1 LRGAR
6 KSGRVTHARTP
17 TPAAPTA
24 MLSWYHWIIVVVPIA
39 YVLYM
44 AVYSHRYAKSVA
56 DYLVAGRVAGRYVL
70 STSGMMDSLAV
81 LYLVSG
87 AEANYQTGW
96 AMGFWGNILMPL
108 GLFLGLFGYVSVRFR
123 RTRAMSGG
131 QYLEMR
137 YSRRFR
143 IFATCV
149 RVFGEMLTNCIGP
162 AVSARFFIYLLGI
175 PHRTHILGMSIPTYP
190 LFLAIC
196 IAMALVIILS
206 GGRIA
211 LVIADAIQGIISYP
225 VFVILVVFVFIEF
238 SWSGQVMAVAA
249 DRIPGESF
257 LNPYDLMSL
266 RDFNMFALVASV
278 VGRFFR
284 GYAWIGN
291 DHSGMGKTPHEQ
303 KMAGILGN
311 WRGGLSTVMVTM
323 LVLTMI
329 TMMNHA
335 DYAEKAHETRQEL
348 AVRVI
353 DEIAAED
360 GSPLAAAVAER
371 VRAIPPSVHRI
382 GVDPPLARHDNLDTR
397 YQAQIRETIFETEGI
412 ASGADGEELL
422 DGVPV
427 GPDNEAE
434 ANRRE
439 GLANQK
445 FQNFRSMYNQMMLP
459 VTLRRFFPPVLLAL
473 CFMLMVLMMVST
485 DDSRI
490 FNSAS
495 ALVQD
500 LVLPFLKKPPSPRA
514 HMLLLKSFCV
524 LVCGIFFTGA
534 MFLSQMDFISMFL
547 TISTS
552 IWEVGGGVV
561 VVLGLYW
568 SRGTTAG
575 AYASIFAGGGTALAG
590 IVLQRTWAKS
600 IVPMLDA
607 HGWTEGV
614 FNFFTNVSRPLY
626 PLIDWSC
633 GLHGG
638 RRTLEEA
645 MQFFHEKC
653 PVNSIEISF
662 VAMILAL
669 AAYVVV
675 SLLTCR
681 EPYDLDRLLHRG
693 KWAIGDDAAIVNA
706 KPRPFW
712 RRLLESFVNITPEYT
727 LGDKIIAWS
736 VFVYSIIYKFF
747 LAFVGVVIWN
757 AFSPWKA
764 EWWGTYFLV
773 TTLFI
778 PSLNGCVTT
787 VWFMW
792 GGIKDIRALLRDLA
806 ARERNE
812 LDNGMVSADH
822 VSLAD
827 QAVYAA
833 RAGGKDA
840 PK

>member
-1 LRGAR
+1 
-6 KSGRVTHARTP
+6 
-17 TPAAPTA
+17 
-24 MLSWYHWIIVVVPIA
+24 MLNWYHWIIVVVPIA

-70 STSGMMDSLAV
+70 STSGMMDGLAV

-96 AMGFWGNILMPL
+96 AMGFWSNILMPL
-108 GLFLGLFGYVSVRFR
+108 GLFLGLFGYVTVRFR

-175 PHRTHILGMSIPTYP
+175 PHRTHLFGMSVPTYP

-284 GYAWIGN
+284 GYSWIGN

-323 LVLTMI
+323 
-329 TMMNHA
+329 MNHA
-335 DYAEKAHETRQEL
+335 DYADKAHETRQEL
-348 AVRVI
+348 ATRVA
-353 DEIAAED
+353 DEIAGED
-360 GSPLAAAVAER
+360 GSPLATAVAAC
-371 VRAIPPSVHRI
+371 VKAIPPSVHRI
-382 GVDPPLARHDNLDTR
+382 GVDPPLARHDNLDTA
-397 YQAQIRETIFETEGI
+397 YQAQIRETILEH
-412 ASGADGEELL
+412 AEEL
-422 DGVPV
+422 G
-427 GPDNEAE
+427 G
-434 ANRRE
+434 E
-439 GLANQK
+439 GAANQK

-514 HMLLLKSFCV
+514 HLLLLKGFCV

-534 MFLSQMDFISMFL
+534 LFLSQMDFISMFL

-568 SRGTTAG
+568 RRGTTAG
-575 AYASIFAGGGTALAG
+575 AYASIFAGGGTALTG

-607 HGWTEGV
+607 HGWTDGV
-614 FNFFTNVSRPLY
+614 FNFFTAASKPLY

-645 MQFFHEKC
+645 MQFFHEKF
-653 PVNSIEISF
+653 PVNSVEISF

-669 AAYVVV
+669 TAYVVV
-675 SLLTCR
+675 SLITCR

-693 KWAIGDDAAIVNA
+693 KWAVGDDAAIVNA

-736 VFVYSIIYKFF
+736 VFVYSILYKFF
-747 LAFVGVVIWN
+747 LAFLAVAIWN
-757 AFSPWKA
+757 VFSPWKP
-764 EWWGTYFLV
+764 EWWGSYFLI
-773 TTLFI
+773 TTLLI
-778 PSLNGCVTT
+778 PSINGCVTT

-806 ARERNE
+806 ARERNA
-812 LDNGMVSADH
+812 LDNGMVSDDH

-827 QAVYAA
+827 QALYAA
-833 RAGGKDA
+833 REAGGDK

>member
-1 LRGAR
+1 
-6 KSGRVTHARTP
+6 
-17 TPAAPTA
+17 
-24 MLSWYHWIIVVVPIA
+24 MLNWYHWIIVAVPIA
-39 YVLYM
+39 FVLYM
-44 AVYSHRYAKSVA
+44 AVHSRRYARSVA

-70 STSGMMDSLAV
+70 STSGMMDGLAV

-108 GLFLGLFGYVSVRFR
+108 GLFLGLFGYVTVRFR

-175 PHRTHILGMSIPTYP
+175 PHRTHVFGLSLPTYP

-211 LVIADAIQGIISYP
+211 LVIADAIQGIIAYP
-225 VFVILVVFVFIEF
+225 VFVILVVFVFTEF
-238 SWSGQVMAVAA
+238 SWTHQVMAVAA

-257 LNPYDLMSL
+257 LNPYDVKAL

-284 GYAWIGN
+284 GYSWIGN

-311 WRGGLSTVMVTM
+311 WRGGLSAVMVTM
-323 LVLTMI
+323 LVLTMV
-329 TMMNHA
+329 TLMNHA
-335 DYAEKAHETRQEL
+335 DFAETAHETRQEL

-353 DEIAAED
+353 DEIAGED

-382 GVDPPLARHDNLDTR
+382 GVDPPLARHDNIDTS
-397 YQAQIRETIFETEGI
+397 YQAQIRETIFETEGL
-412 ASGADGEELL
+412 STGADGERLL
-422 DGVPV
+422 DGAPV

-434 ANRRE
+434 AKRRE
-439 GLANQK
+439 GAANQK

-500 LVLPFLKKPPSPRA
+500 LVLPFLRRPPSPRA
-514 HMLLLKSFCV
+514 HLWILKGFSV

-534 MFLSQMDFISMFL
+534 LFLSQLDFINLFL
-547 TISTS
+547 TITTS

-590 IVLQRTWAKS
+590 IVLQRSWART
-600 IVPMLDA
+600 IVPYLES
-607 HGWTEGV
+607 HGWTESV
-614 FNFFTNVSRPLY
+614 FHFLARVSKPLN
-626 PLIDWSC
+626 PWVDWSC

-638 RRTLEEA
+638 QRTLEEA
-645 MQFFHEKC
+645 LQFFHEKF

-662 VAMILAL
+662 LAMILAL
-669 AAYVVV
+669 VFYVVV

-693 KWAIGDDAAIVNA
+693 KWAVGDDAAAVAA

-736 VFVYSIIYKFF
+736 VFVYSIVYKFF
-747 LAFVGVVIWN
+747 LAFLAVAIWN
-757 AFSPWKA
+757 AFSPWKP

-778 PSLNGCVTT
+778 PALNGCVTT

-812 LDNGMVSADH
+812 LDNGMVSEDH

-827 QAVYAA
+827 QAIYAA
-833 RAGGKDA
+833 REAGENGSKEDHVSLA
-840 PK
+840 DQAIYAAREAGEKKE

>member
-1 LRGAR
+1 
-6 KSGRVTHARTP
+6 
-17 TPAAPTA
+17 
-24 MLSWYHWIIVVVPIA
+24 MLNWYHWIIVVVPIA

-70 STSGMMDSLAV
+70 STSGMMDGLAV

-96 AMGFWGNILMPL
+96 AMGFWSNILMPL
-108 GLFLGLFGYVSVRFR
+108 GLFLGLFGYVTVRFR

-175 PHRTHILGMSIPTYP
+175 PHRTHLFGMAIPTYP

-238 SWSGQVMAVAA
+238 SWSGQVIAVAG

-284 GYAWIGN
+284 GYSWIGN

-323 LVLTMI
+323 LVLTMV

-335 DYAEKAHETRQEL
+335 DYADKAHETRQEL
-348 AVRVI
+348 ATRVA
-353 DEIAAED
+353 DEIAGED
-360 GSPLAAAVAER
+360 GSPLATAVAER
-371 VRAIPPSVHRI
+371 VKAIPPAVHRI
-382 GVDPPLARHDNLDTR
+382 GVDPPLARHDNLDTA
-397 YQAQIRETIFETEGI
+397 YQAQIRDTILEH
-412 ASGADGEELL
+412 AEEL
-422 DGVPV
+422 G
-427 GPDNEAE
+427 G
-434 ANRRE
+434 E
-439 GLANQK
+439 GAANQK

-514 HMLLLKSFCV
+514 HLLLLKGFCV

-534 MFLSQMDFISMFL
+534 LFLSQMDFISMFL

-568 SRGTTAG
+568 RRGTTAG
-575 AYASIFAGGGTALAG
+575 AYASIFAGGGTALTG
-590 IVLQRTWAKS
+590 IILQRTWAKS

-607 HGWTEGV
+607 HGWSEGV
-614 FNFFTNVSRPLY
+614 FNFFTAASKPLY

-645 MQFFHEKC
+645 MQFFHEKF
-653 PVNSIEISF
+653 PVNSVEISF

-669 AAYVVV
+669 TAYVVV

-693 KWAIGDDAAIVNA
+693 KWAVGDDAAIVNA

-736 VFVYSIIYKFF
+736 VFVYSILYKFF
-747 LAFVGVVIWN
+747 LAFLGVAIWN
-757 AFSPWKA
+757 AFSPWKPQ
-764 EWWGTYFLV
+764 WWGTYFLI
-773 TTLFI
+773 TTLLI
-778 PSLNGCVTT
+778 PSINGCVTT

-806 ARERNE
+806 ARERNA
-812 LDNGMVSADH
+812 LDNGMVSDDH

-827 QAVYAA
+827 QALYAA
-833 RAGGKDA
+833 REAGGNK

>member
-1 LRGAR
+1 
-6 KSGRVTHARTP
+6 
-17 TPAAPTA
+17 
-24 MLSWYHWIIVVVPIA
+24 
-39 YVLYM
+39 
-44 AVYSHRYAKSVA
+44 
-56 DYLVAGRVAGRYVL
+56 
-70 STSGMMDSLAV
+70 
-81 LYLVSG
+81 
-87 AEANYQTGW
+87 
-96 AMGFWGNILMPL
+96 
-108 GLFLGLFGYVSVRFR
+108 
-123 RTRAMSGG
+123 MSGG

-175 PHRTHILGMSIPTYP
+175 PHRTHIFGMAIPTYP

-211 LVIADAIQGIISYP
+211 LVIADAIQGIIAYP

-238 SWSGQVMAVAA
+238 SWTDQVMAVAA
-249 DRIPGESF
+249 DRVPGESF
-257 LNPYDLMSL
+257 LNPYDVSSL

-278 VGRFFR
+278 FGRFFR
-284 GYAWIGN
+284 GYSWIGN

-311 WRGGLSTVMVTM
+311 WRGGLSAVMVVM
-323 LVLTMI
+323 LVLTMV
-329 TMMNHA
+329 TLMNHA
-335 DYAEKAHETRQEL
+335 DFADRAHETRQEL
-348 AVRVI
+348 ATRVA
-353 DEIAAED
+353 DEIAGED

-371 VRAIPPSVHRI
+371 VRSIPPSVHAI
-382 GVDPPLARHDNLDTR
+382 GVDPPLARHDNLDTA
-397 YQAQIRETIFETEGI
+397 YQAQIRETILEHADELGGEG
-412 ASGADGEELL
+412 A
-422 DGVPV
+422 
-427 GPDNEAE
+427 
-434 ANRRE
+434 ANK
-439 GLANQK
+439 K

-459 VTLRRFFPPVLLAL
+459 VTLRRFFPPALLAL

-495 ALVQD
+495 AFVQD
-500 LVLPFLKKPPSPRA
+500 LVLPFLKKPLSPRA
-514 HMLLLKSFCV
+514 HLWLLKGMSVAVCCV
-524 LVCGIFFTGA
+524 FFTGA
-534 MFLSQMDFISMFL
+534 LFLSQMDFINLFL
-547 TISTS
+547 TITTS
-552 IWEVGGGVV
+552 IWEVGGGIV

-575 AYASIFAGGGTALAG
+575 AYASIFAGGGTALTG

-600 IVPMLDA
+600 VVPMLDA

-614 FNFFTNVSRPLY
+614 FNFFTAVSRPLY
-626 PLIDWSC
+626 PWIDWSC

-645 MQFFHEKC
+645 MQFFHEKF

-669 AAYVVV
+669 VFYVAV

-693 KWAIGDDAAIVNA
+693 KWALDDTAAAAAA

-736 VFVYSIIYKFF
+736 VFVYSIVYKFF
-747 LAFVGVVIWN
+747 LAFVGVAIWN
-757 AFSPWKA
+757 AISPWKP
-764 EWWGTYFLV
+764 EWWGKYFLI
-773 TTLFI
+773 TTLLI
-778 PSLNGCVTT
+778 PSINGCVTT

-806 ARERNE
+806 ARERDA
-812 LDNGMVSADH
+812 LDNGMVSEDH
-822 VSLAD
+822 VSLAE
-827 QAVYAA
+827 QAIYAA
-833 RAGGKDA
+833 RENAEKKTPAAD
-840 PK
+840 